1 MKPYSSISRTELES
15 AFHAVEGAPL
25 SGYLAGDMRGG
36 KQVCAL
42 EDAWS
47 ETFHVRHSIA
57 VNSATSGLLAAAFAV
72 GLKPGYQFIVS
83 PMTMSATAAA
93 PMFTGATPIFR
104 DVEDETFGI
113 EPAPISGEIRA
124 IFSTN
129 LFGHAGRLGHALMR
143 TSTAPLFHVEDNA
156 QSPFAR
162 FENGKYTGTLGHIGV
177 FSLNVHKHFQCG
189 EGGMVVT
196 DDDNL
201 ADKIRAFINHGE
213 NVSDAIGLNLRMPE
227 VCAAIGLSQLRAAK
241 ILVARRIDQ
250 AEAILHAI
258 GPIPGIR
265 LPVTRQ
271 GCTHVYYTIPFLM
284 DLRVGTADGD
294 INALAFWRKN
304 RKKFC
309 DSLLSDGVPIV
320 EGYVE
325 PLYRLPAFKAHA
337 TCCWVAEELQD
348 QRLFYFENCAWDL
361 SPAEIKK
368 TGDAFRRAAETMN
381 APA

>member
-1 MKPYSSISRTELES
+1 MKAYSSISRTELEA
-15 AFHAVEGAPL
+15 AFQAVEGAPL
-25 SGYLAGDMRGG
+25 SGYLAGKTRGG

-113 EPAPISGEIRA
+113 DPAPISSEIRA

-196 DDDNL
+196 DDDGL
-201 ADKIRAFINHGE
+201 AEKIRAFINHGE

-227 VCAAIGLSQLRAAK
+227 VCAAIGLSQLRAGK

-250 AEAILHAI
+250 AESILRAI
-258 GPIPGIR
+258 GPLPGIR
-265 LPVTRQ
+265 APVTRQ
-271 GCTHVYYTIPFLM
+271 GCTHVYYTIPFLIGG
-284 DLRVGTADGD
+284 LRRT
-294 INALAFWRKN
+294 
-304 RKKFC
+304 FC
-309 DSLLSDGVPIV
+309 DLLDEAGIPIV
-320 EGYVE
+320 EGYVD
-325 PLYRLPAFKAHA
+325 PLYRLPAFKAYA
-337 TCCWVAEELQD
+337 TPCPVAEGLQD
-348 QRLFYFENCAWDL
+348 KRLFYFENCAWDL
-361 SPAEIKK
+361 SPADVKRV
-368 TGDAFRRAAETMN
+368 GDAFRRAAEKTN
-381 APA
+381 A

>member
-1 MKPYSSISRTELES
+1 VKPYTSVSRTDLMS
-15 AFHAVEGAPL
+15 AVLAMADEPL
-25 SGYLAGDMRGG
+25 SGYLAGKMRGG
-36 KQVCAL
+36 KNVCAL

-47 ETFHVRHSIA
+47 QTFHVKHSIA

-93 PMFTGATPIFR
+93 PMFTGATPVFR

-113 EPAPISGEIRA
+113 DPAPISGEIRA

-143 TSTAPLFHVEDNA
+143 SSTAPLFHVEDNA

-162 FENGKYTGTLGHIGV
+162 FENGKYAGTIGHIGV

-196 DDDNL
+196 DSDSL
-201 ADKIRAFINHGE
+201 AEKIRAFINHGE
-213 NVSDAIGLNLRMPE
+213 NVGDAIGLNLRMPE
-227 VCAAIGLSQLRAAK
+227 VCAAIGLAQLRAGK

-250 AEAILHAI
+250 AEAILRAI
-258 GPIPGIR
+258 GPLPGIR
-265 LPVTRQ
+265 QPVTRQ
-271 GCTHVYYTIPFLM
+271 GCTHVYYTIPFVINY
-284 DLRVGTADGD
+284 RVGTADSD
-294 INALAFWRKN
+294 INPFTFQREA

-309 DSLLSDGVPIV
+309 DSLREDDIPIV

-325 PLYRLPAFKAHA
+325 PLYRLPPFKPYARH
-337 TCCWVAEELQD
+337 CPVAEELQD

-361 SPAEIKK
+361 TPAEIKK
-368 TGDAFRRAAETMN
+368 VGEAFRRAADRM
-381 APA
+381 ASA